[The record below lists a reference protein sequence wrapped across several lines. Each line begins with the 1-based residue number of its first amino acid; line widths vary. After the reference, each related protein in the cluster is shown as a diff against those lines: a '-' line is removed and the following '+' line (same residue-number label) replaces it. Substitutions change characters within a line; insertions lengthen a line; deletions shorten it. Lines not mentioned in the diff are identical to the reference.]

1 MTHTSEELR
10 YMQSWPLERKI
21 QETQIRIQA
30 WYDSW
35 TRFEIYNAATGK
47 TRYQTLD
54 TRDITASPKLRETE
68 WIKSAEPGQVYLSF
82 SGGKDSTVLKNI
94 VDSMHLG
101 IPSVFIDTG
110 LEYPEIRQFVLDV
123 KACKWPCHFSD
134 DVVILKPEMR
144 FDQVLHEYGYP
155 VVSKTV
161 SRCVRLGRNGA
172 ETYLQKLNGTYTN
185 RFGELSKF
193 NSSKWAFLLD
203 APFRV
208 SEQCCDVMKKRP
220 AQEYERRTGR
230 KGIVAT
236 MAGESLNRE
245 QVWMKYGCNAFESKR
260 PLSHPLSFWTE
271 QDVLHYIKRFDVPYC
286 QVYGEIEVDDH
297 PEFEGQIN
305 VIDYLGCYGPEDR
318 LRTTGCDRTGCMY
331 CMFGA
336 HLEPEPNRFQRMKQT
351 HPRQW
356 KYCMD
361 VLGLREVLEYIGV
374 KYE

>member
-1 MTHTSEELR
+1 MMHTSEELR

-35 TRFEIYNAATGK
+35 TRFEIYNAATGE

-82 SGGKDSTVLKNI
+82 SGGKDSTVLKHI
-94 VDSMHLG
+94 VDGMGLDV
-101 IPSVFIDTG
+101 PAVFMDTG
-110 LEYPEIRQFVLDV
+110 LEYPEIRQFVKNV
-123 KACKWPCHFSD
+123 KSGTWDCFNTGIE
-134 DVVILKPEMR
+134 ILKPEMR
-144 FDQVLHEYGYP
+144 FDQVIREYGYP
-155 VVSKTV
+155 VVSKEISERV
-161 SRCVRLGRNGA
+161 YYARKGADWAKKCLQGKNPDGSDSRFKTDKW
-172 ETYLQKLNGTYTN
+172 EFLQ
-185 RFGELSKF
+185 
-193 NSSKWAFLLD
+193 D
-203 APFRV
+203 APFPV
-208 SEQCCDVMKKRP
+208 SHKCCTIMKKNP
-220 AQEYERRTGR
+220 AKKYERESGR
-230 KGIVAT
+230 KPILGT
-236 MAGESLNRE
+236 MATESKLRRTQWE
-245 QVWMKYGCNAFESKR
+245 KVGCNAFDAAR
-260 PLSHPLSFWTE
+260 PRSASLSFWTR

-286 QVYGEIEVDDH
+286 PLYGEIEVDDH

-318 LRTTGCDRTGCMY
+318 LHTTGCDQSGCMF
-331 CMFGA
+331 CMFGV

-351 HPRQW
+351 HPRLW

-361 VLGLREVLEYIGV
+361 VLGLRKVLEYIGV